1 MSRLS
6 SLLLAAA
13 IAVTPLAL
21 GASAASAQSNRSGEH
36 YSGRGWDDDGWRWGH
51 RRHHNRGYW
60 NSGPGF
66 SFSFGVPFANTYSY
80 YRPYQRDCY
89 RGWDGALYCRAY

>member
-1 MSRLS
+1 MSRPL

-13 IAVTPLAL
+13 MAVTPLAL

-36 YSGRGWDDDGWRWGH
+36 YGRGWDDDGWRWGH
-51 RRHHNRGYW
+51 SRRHHGGHFYG
-60 NSGPGF
+60 GPGF
-66 SFSFGVPFANTYSY
+66 TFSFGVPFANTYSY
-80 YRPYQRDCY
+80 YRPYHRDCY

>member
-1 MSRLS
+1 MSRPL

-13 IAVTPLAL
+13 MAVTPLAL
-21 GASAASAQSNRSGEH
+21 GTSAASAQSNRSGEH
-36 YSGRGWDDDGWRWGH
+36 HSRGWDDDGWRWGH
-51 RRHHNRGYW
+51 NRRHHRGHYYG
-60 NSGPGF
+60 SPGF

-80 YRPYQRDCY
+80 YRPYHRDCY

>member
-1 MSRLS
+1 MSRPL

-13 IAVTPLAL
+13 MTVMPLAL
-21 GASAASAQSNRSGEH
+21 ATTASAQSNRSGEH
-36 YSGRGWDDDGWRWGH
+36 YSRGWDDDNGWRWGH
-51 RRHHNRGYW
+51 HRRHHNGYY
-60 NSGPGF
+60 GAPGF